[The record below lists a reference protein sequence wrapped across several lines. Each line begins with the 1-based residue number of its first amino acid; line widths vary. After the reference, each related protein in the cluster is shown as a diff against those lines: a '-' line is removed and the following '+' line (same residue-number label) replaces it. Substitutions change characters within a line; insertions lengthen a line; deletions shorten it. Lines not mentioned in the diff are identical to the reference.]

1 MLTFGKEMRLAIDF
15 EGQAQNNEGE
25 ELEELVQQT
34 QEKIAETQNK
44 VREQEAVKPAE
55 DVREEKLATIEEVVV
70 KRDE

>member
-15 EGQAQNNEGE
+15 DGQAQNNEE

-70 KRDE
+70 RRDE